1 MRNNSGQ
8 PILRGMTE
16 AFLDSPSKCPECAR
30 ARQIVRTYVSAFE
43 VARHMTR
50 PEDRAKVEKMAHAW
64 EQLAEERTRPRKET
78 S

>member
-1 MRNNSGQ
+1 
-8 PILRGMTE
+8 MTE

-30 ARQIVRTYVSAFE
+30 ALTYVRTIWRAFE